1 MNTKEE
7 ELIATCK
14 ALRKNDPRHAKLD
27 LRQYGLAVD
36 WKQQAR
42 KVALALEDNTVVED
56 LMLSKHLCAD
66 SALQLSHF
74 LKSSPSLRDL
84 GMYGKGQD
92 TEEVGKEN
100 ETLKTSIVLES
111 ISRSSSL
118 VTLILEY
125 VLFGEPCPLEGFLCS
140 TRTLLDF
147 SYVQN
152 DSTMTRGTAQAI
164 GRGFAKNNS
173 LVNLF

>member
-1 MNTKEE
+1 MIMNTKEE

-27 LRQYGLAVD
+27 LRGYGLAVD

-56 LMLSKHLCAD
+56 LVLPKYLCAD
-66 SALQLSHF
+66 SALKFCQF
-74 LKSSPSLRDL
+74 LRSSPNLRDL

-92 TEEVGKEN
+92 TEEVGREN

-111 ISRSSSL
+111 ISCSSSL
-118 VTLILEY
+118 VKLTLAD
-125 VLFGEPCPLEGFLCS
+125 VLFGEPCPLEGFLS
-140 TRTLLDF
+140 F
-147 SYVQN
+147 
-152 DSTMTRGTAQAI
+152 
-164 GRGFAKNNS
+164 GRCWIFAT
-173 LVNLF
+173 FRMIRP